1 MSNILEKAKKEL
13 VLLGSDAMQ
22 LEINKDILE
31 VISVIA
37 NQGHSGFSISY
48 LMNVVDR
55 LAKQMPLT
63 PLTGKDDEWGT
74 PASPKQN
81 NRYSS
86 VFKDE
91 NGKAYDIE
99 YRIFTDDG
107 GVTWYSNKGSREYID
122 FPYMPRL
129 EPERVYLNGKVE
141 E

>member
-1 MSNILEKAKKEL
+1 MSNILEKAKHEL
-13 VLLGSDAMQ
+13 DLLGSDDMQ
-22 LEINKDILE
+22 LKINKDIFE

-37 NQGHSGFSISY
+37 DQGHSGFSISY
-48 LMNVVDR
+48 LINAVDR

-107 GVTWYSNKGSREYID
+107 GATWYSNKDSREYIE

-129 EPERVYLNGKVE
+129 EPERVYLNGKAE